1 MSNIRILKQRRV
13 NMRTNRGNNKNSGI
27 YEVNIE
33 QGMPTVETAM
43 KYVEQA
49 FSRAKAY
56 GYPAIKFIH
65 GYGSGGSGGK
75 IKTAVH
81 RELGKYKNTG
91 KIREFAAGEN
101 FTPFDPATQ
110 RIIAAYPDIT
120 RDSDYLRTNQGITIV
135 LI

>member
-1 MSNIRILKQRRV
+1 
-13 NMRTNRGNNKNSGI
+13 MRNNKPLKDNKNAKI

-33 QGMPTVETAM
+33 QGMPFVDTAM
-43 KYVEQA
+43 KYVEQT

-56 GYPAIKFIH
+56 GYPVIKLIH

-81 RELGKYKNTG
+81 RELIKYKSAG
-91 KIREFAAGEN
+91 KIREFVAGEN
-101 FTPFDPATQ
+101 FTLFDPATQ
-110 RIIAAYPDIT
+110 HIIAAYPDIT
-120 RDSDYLRTNQGITIV
+120 RDSDYLKSNQGITVI

>member
-1 MSNIRILKQRRV
+1 
-13 NMRTNRGNNKNSGI
+13 MRTNRTNNNNSKI
-27 YEVNIE
+27 YEVNIK
-33 QGMPTVETAM
+33 QGLPTVDTAM

-56 GYPAIKFIH
+56 GYPVVKLIH
-65 GYGSGGSGGK
+65 GYGSSGSGGK

-81 RELGKYKNTG
+81 RELSKYKSAG
-91 KIREFAAGEN
+91 KIREFVAGEN
-101 FTPFDPATQ
+101 FTLFDPATQ

-120 RDSDYLRTNQGITIV
+120 RDGDYLKTNQGITVI

>member
-1 MSNIRILKQRRV
+1 
-13 NMRTNRGNNKNSGI
+13 MRTNNNNLKI
-27 YEVNIE
+27 YEVNIK
-33 QGMPTVETAM
+33 QGMPTVDTAM

-56 GYPAIKFIH
+56 GYPVIKLIH
-65 GYGSGGSGGK
+65 GYGSSGSGGK

-81 RELGKYKNTG
+81 RELSKYKSTG
-91 KIREFAAGEN
+91 KIREFVAGEN
-101 FTPFDPATQ
+101 FTLFDPATQ

-120 RDSDYLRTNQGITIV
+120 RDGDYLKANQGITVI